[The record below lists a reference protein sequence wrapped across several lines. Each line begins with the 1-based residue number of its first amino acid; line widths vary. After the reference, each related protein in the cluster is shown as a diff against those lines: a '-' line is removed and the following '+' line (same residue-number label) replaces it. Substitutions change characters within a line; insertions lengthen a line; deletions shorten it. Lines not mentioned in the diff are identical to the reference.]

1 MTARGREAPVTVAS
15 SWSREQLDGGD
26 SCRSH
31 GTSTA
36 WMKTINR
43 LARAGDG
50 HCSGIP
56 ALRRPSRMASSVVR
70 YVGSSDMD
78 RSAAAGPV
86 RSANLTAADRRRA
99 ALEAAPLRFRM
110 ASRCQVHIQVH
121 GVVLRFLR
129 APLPPAGRHDS
140 PPIPAAPYQNRFTCF
155 APSHKY
161 YRAMTVMIQKSPENS
176 ARHGKDGEHC
186 GNTPL

>member
-36 WMKTINR
+36 WMKTINL

-78 RSAAAGPV
+78 RSAAAGPGH
-86 RSANLTAADRRRA
+86 SANLTAADRRRA
-99 ALEAAPLRFRM
+99 ALEPAPLRFRM
-110 ASRCQVHIQVH
+110 ASRCQVHNPSAWGCSPLFACAPTPCGPPRLAAH
-121 GVVLRFLR
+121 PGR
-129 APLPPAGRHDS
+129 AVSKSIHL
-140 PPIPAAPYQNRFTCF
+140 F
-155 APSHKY
+155 
-161 YRAMTVMIQKSPENS
+161 RAV
-176 ARHGKDGEHC
+176 A
-186 GNTPL
+186 